1 MFFLWAETDS
11 ENEVDVALVDYINKE
26 IDENGFN
33 VAINQIELEHATAR
47 IDEMIGDNLNVIV
60 NVSRYP
66 NVLCVWKLAQTNV
79 KTVDSLYNLKYN
91 IYK

>member
-11 ENEVDVALVDYINKE
+11 ENEVDVALVDCINKE

-60 NVSRYP
+60 NVSRYH
-66 NVLCVWKLAQTNV
+66 NVLCV
-79 KTVDSLYNLKYN
+79 
-91 IYK
+91 

>member
-11 ENEVDVALVDYINKE
+11 ENEVDVALVDVINKE

-33 VAINQIELEHATAR
+33 VAINQIELERATMK

-60 NVSRYP
+60 NVSRYH
-66 NVLCVWKLAQTNV
+66 NVLCV
-79 KTVDSLYNLKYN
+79 
-91 IYK
+91 

>member
-11 ENEVDVALVDYINKE
+11 ENEVDVALVDVINKE

-33 VAINQIELEHATAR
+33 VVINQIELERATMK

-60 NVSRYP
+60 NVSRYH
-66 NVLCVWKLAQTNV
+66 NVLCV
-79 KTVDSLYNLKYN
+79 
-91 IYK
+91 

>member
-33 VAINQIELEHATAR
+33 VVINQIELEHATAR
-47 IDEMIGDNLNVIV
+47 IDEMIGDNLNVMI
-60 NVSRYP
+60 NVSRYH
-66 NVLCVWKLAQTNV
+66 NVLCV
-79 KTVDSLYNLKYN
+79 
-91 IYK
+91 

>member
-1 MFFLWAETDS
+1 MVFKLKERVVDMFHLWAETDS
-11 ENEVDVALVDYINKE
+11 ENEVDVALVDVINKE

-66 NVLCVWKLAQTNV
+66 NVLCV
-79 KTVDSLYNLKYN
+79 
-91 IYK
+91 